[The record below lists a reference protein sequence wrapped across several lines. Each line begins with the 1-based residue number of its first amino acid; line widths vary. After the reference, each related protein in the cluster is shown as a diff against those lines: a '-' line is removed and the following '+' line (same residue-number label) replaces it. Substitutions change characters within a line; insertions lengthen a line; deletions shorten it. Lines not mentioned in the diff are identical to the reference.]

1 MNFGSNMMLIRKQKK
16 LSQSALGKLIGTSGD
31 VIGRYERGDIS
42 PSVDVV
48 VKIADL
54 LEVSLDYLVGKTD
67 VELDDAML
75 KRIQLVSKLP
85 DKEKEHV
92 FVFLD
97 SFIDRMKLQGVL

>member
-1 MNFGSNMMLIRKQKK
+1 M
-16 LSQSALGKLIGTSGD
+16 
-31 VIGRYERGDIS
+31 IGRYEREEMK
-42 PSVDVV
+42 PSIDVV
-48 VKIADL
+48 TKIADL

>member
-1 MNFGSNMMLIRKQKK
+1 MSFGKRLQEARKKK
-16 LSQSALGKLIGTSGD
+16 GFSQEDIAKHLDTKAP
-31 VIGRYERGDIS
+31 VIGRYEREEMK
-42 PSVDVV
+42 PSIDVV
-48 VKIADL
+48 TKIADL

>member
-1 MNFGSNMMLIRKQKK
+1 MYFVLMLTGYAICMPVLKK
-16 LSQSALGKLIGTSGD
+16 ENLCWSRVTDSRQ
-31 VIGRYERGDIS
+31 RGGEEMK
-42 PSVDVV
+42 PSIDVV
-48 VKIADL
+48 TKIADL

-85 DKEKEHV
+85 DKEKEHL

-97 SFIDRMKLQGVL
+97 SFIDRMKLQGIL

>member
-1 MNFGSNMMLIRKQKK
+1 MTGGQKT
-16 LSQSALGKLIGTSGD
+16 SAAGVYANHIS
-31 VIGRYERGDIS
+31 RYERGLSS
-42 PSVDVV
+42 PSIDVV
-48 VKIADL
+48 TKIPDL

>member
-1 MNFGSNMMLIRKQKK
+1 MK
-16 LSQSALGKLIGTSGD
+16 
-31 VIGRYERGDIS
+31 
-42 PSVDVV
+42 PSIDVV
-48 VKIADL
+48 IKIADL

-97 SFIDRMKLQGVL
+97 SFIDRMKLQGIL